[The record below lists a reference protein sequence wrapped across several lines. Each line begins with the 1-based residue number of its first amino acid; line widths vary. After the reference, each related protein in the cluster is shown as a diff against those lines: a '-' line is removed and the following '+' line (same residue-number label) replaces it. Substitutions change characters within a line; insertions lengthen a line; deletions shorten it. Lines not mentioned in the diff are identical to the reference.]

1 MSAEFITSRL
11 TSKSQTVIPLAI
23 RRRLGLKPGDLIRY
37 HARGK
42 KIEIEK
48 ITDDADESSFDPFS
62 AFTEWASPEDDE
74 DFAHL

>member
-1 MSAEFITSRL
+1 MQSEFITSRL

-23 RRRLGLKPGDLIRY
+23 RRRLGLEPGDMIRY
-37 HARGK
+37 RVRGK
-42 KIEIEK
+42 KIAIEK
-48 ITDDADESSFDPFS
+48 ISDDTDEFDPFS